1 MEHCSQEVRKGVKW
15 LETFLTKIMSDYKE
29 NNEEHDLAAYAE
41 SFYCLY
47 LVDSPLVGEFIEAS
61 NNERFWA
68 SNFLWEDHHILYYLA
83 KLGLNKNEFFRVAI
97 QEYIKD
103 QQTVKGYIYSNGS
116 DHTGPM
122 RSLVLAEPE
131 SEATELAVKYFIKNH
146 ADFENDPKDLSIG
159 ILALCEYDFYK
170 YSEIIKEL
178 VEILKKEFSEE
189 GYIKTGTIMIPYTG
203 FAIQTLSHVFDNDE
217 VTMRKGLNWMKRTQN
232 QDGSWGI
239 GGLKNMQTSAALL
252 CLISAGEG
260 LKISKEEW
268 KKKESSYIQKLKLAK
283 SEIVVTSPLTNE
295 FGFKGRINGMIAK
308 ANNRLWICSRFITEF
323 YPDIIKLKKEKPEID
338 VRIVAIP
345 KKEAYQAYTGEGKKF
360 VEPAFDSLQRFL
372 GKNFKTTPLLHARC
386 IITDDTVLIS
396 STDLTNEQME
406 KEFNLGMLSRD
417 PEVVEKSI
425 EIFETFWKSISD
437 EKN

>member
-1 MEHCSQEVRKGVKW
+1 MRKGVKW

-29 NNEEHDLAAYAE
+29 NDEKNDLIIHAE

-47 LVDSPLVGEFIEAS
+47 LIDSLLVGEFIEAS
-61 NNERFWA
+61 NNEKFW
-68 SNFLWEDHHILYYLA
+68 SSDYLWDDSHILYYLA
-83 KLGLNKNEFFRVAI
+83 KLGLKKNEFFRVAI
-97 QEYIKD
+97 QENIKD
-103 QQTVKGYIYSNGS
+103 QQTVRGYIHSNRGN
-116 DHTGPM
+116 HTGPM

-131 SEATELAVKYFIKNH
+131 SEATELAVKFFIKNY
-146 ADFENDPKDLSIG
+146 ADFENNPNDLSIG
-159 ILALCEYDFYK
+159 ILALCEFDFYK
-170 YSEIIKEL
+170 YLEIIKGL

-189 GYIKTGTIMIPYTG
+189 GYIKTDSLRIIQYNGL
-203 FAIQTLSHVFDNDE
+203 ALQTLSRVFETDE
-217 VTMRKGLNWMKRTQN
+217 VTVRKGLNWLKRTQN
-232 QDGSWGI
+232 QDGSWGK
-239 GGLKNMQTSAALL
+239 GGLREWQTSSALL

-268 KKKESSYIQKLKLAK
+268 KKKESFYIQKLKLAK

-295 FGFKGRINGMIAK
+295 FGFKGKINGMITK

-437 EKN
+437 EKS